1 VIAGYFDRR
10 IIAYPIAQGDGKST
24 PLINWIC
31 QMTVANDAPPPEDWN
46 RRVSP
51 ERLLRL
57 FGEWHTPWLDLP
69 TLIRRSPEI
78 YELPLVDR
86 DPVQAW
92 TFGRVTLVG
101 DAAHPVRPTGAQA
114 GSQAIIDART
124 LTAAL
129 VDESDPV
136 KALHRYDRERRPIM
150 NDIVLRNR
158 RFGPEGVLQLVEE
171 RAPNG
176 FDRIDDIVSRAEIE
190 AISASFA
197 TAAGLDVKR
206 QRHIIACFQ
215 QVTTARAVPRGVS

>member
-1 VIAGYFDRR
+1 
-10 IIAYPIAQGDGKST
+10 
-24 PLINWIC
+24 
-31 QMTVANDAPPPEDWN
+31 MTVADDAPPRETWN
-46 RRVSP
+46 RQVPRERV
-51 ERLLRL
+51 LGF
-57 FGEWHTPWLDLP
+57 FGEWQAPWLDLT
-69 TLIRRSPEI
+69 TLIRRTPEI
-78 YELPLVDR
+78 YEFPLVDR

-101 DAAHPVRPTGAQA
+101 DAAHPMQPTGAQA

-129 VDESDPV
+129 LAVPDPV
-136 KALHRYDRERRPIM
+136 EAFYRYDSKRRPIM

-176 FDRIDDIVSRAEIE
+176 FDHIDDVVSRTEIE

-197 TAAGLDVKR
+197 AAAGLDVETVNGTHSLVPYKSPP
-206 QRHIIACFQ
+206 AP
-215 QVTTARAVPRGVS
+215 PRGIS